1 MTIHPHTPDHSV
13 HVHLYNGSAHSIH
26 THGPC
31 AGGCKTLNARTTQ
44 PQPAA
49 AVVSSRA
56 LPRRAARTAAAGAQ
70 VQSSAAGTYILDAIA
85 ASPGFHT
92 TLAIA
97 TGQTVA
103 AAGVIQPADGS
114 CQFSGDGYCREPG
127 DCAVGTDADCG
138 DSGRT
143 AWGEGAGFT
152 VAERGSLSLTAFAIA
167 GDLSVAG
174 GGELTLDSCLL
185 AEGLAVAVAADGTAD
200 LTDVVFGNQAR
211 EHTARGTGR
220 RCYSP
225 F

>member
-1 MTIHPHTPDHSV
+1 
-13 HVHLYNGSAHSIH
+13 
-26 THGPC
+26 
-31 AGGCKTLNARTTQ
+31 
-44 PQPAA
+44 
-49 AVVSSRA
+49 VSSRA

-103 AAGVIQPADGS
+103 AAGVIQPGDGS
-114 CQFSGDGYCREPG
+114 CQYSGMGACWEYSGY
-127 DCAVGTDADCG
+127 CAVGTDADCG

-152 VAERGSLSLTAFAIA
+152 VAERGSLSLTAFLIA
-167 GDLSVAG
+167 GDVGVAG
-174 GGELTLDSCLL
+174 GGSLTLDDCIL
-185 AEGLAVAVAADGTAD
+185 AEGLALDVAADGAAD
-200 LTDVVFGNQAR
+200 LTDVAFGNQAR
-211 EHTARGTGR
+211 EHTARGAGR
-220 RCYSP
+220 QCYSP

>member
-1 MTIHPHTPDHSV
+1 
-13 HVHLYNGSAHSIH
+13 
-26 THGPC
+26 
-31 AGGCKTLNARTTQ
+31 
-44 PQPAA
+44 
-49 AVVSSRA
+49 VSSRA

-103 AAGVIQPADGS
+103 AAGVIQPGDGS
-114 CQFSGDGYCREPG
+114 CEYSGDGRCHEP
-127 DCAVGTDADCG
+127 DYCAVGTDADCG

-152 VAERGSLSLTAFAIA
+152 VAERGSLSLTAFLIA
-167 GDLSVAG
+167 GDVGVDG
-174 GGELTLDSCLL
+174 GGSLILDGCYL
-185 AEGLAVAVAADGTAD
+185 AEGLAVAVAADGAAD

-211 EHTARGTGR
+211 VLKVT
-220 RCYSP
+220 S
-225 F
+225 